1 MSSAQF
7 SSNSLVTETVVAFL
21 KNVPPFQFLPP
32 YELGALAKQMALEYF
47 PKDTLILGSG
57 QAASDA
63 LYIVQK
69 GGVKLALRTQVGKE
83 LTLDMRSEGEFFGLL
98 SVLGRNV
105 ARLDVTALEDTI
117 CYSIPATE
125 MQGLITRHAEVADY
139 LFRISIER
147 YMDRTLNELRT
158 QSSLM
163 GDTERVLYSL
173 SARDVVRTQPLLAIA
188 STTIREAAQSMSR
201 SNSTCLF
208 VLGENGC
215 ARGIVTDRD
224 FANKVVAGALPLDL
238 PVTQIM
244 STPVIAVEGSE
255 RLFHVLLAMLT
266 HDIHHVLVTE
276 ENIPKGVLTGHDLM
290 LLQGK
295 SPLNLAR
302 HVEQQQTLEGL
313 AEAQKRIRD
322 LLPLLLREGAK
333 ASHITRV
340 VAEINDRVLCKI
352 IQFAQARLGPA
363 PVPYCW
369 VVLGSEGRREQT
381 FKTDQDNALI
391 YADADAGG
399 SAAETEYFVQFA
411 AFVNDG
417 LERCGY
423 PPCPGNFMARNPRW
437 QQPLNIWRNYFHE
450 WITGADRHAT
460 EDALILFDMR
470 PVAGDFSLFEN
481 LAAHNRELLKGGGF
495 FKSVLAYISTEHRP
509 PIGFFRTFVV
519 ERSGEHKEELD
530 LKFFGAGPIVNATR
544 LFALDA
550 GVDDPNTVDR
560 LSALQSLAY
569 KDPALLKD
577 MQEGFEFLTILRIQC
592 QLALAA
598 AGQPLSNYV
607 APDKLTSLQ
616 RSLLKEVF
624 HTVSRAQSLIAKEF
638 RTAVWSELGR

>member
-1 MSSAQF
+1 VSSAQF
-7 SSNSLVTETVVAFL
+7 SSNSIVTASVVAFL
-21 KNVPPFQFLPP
+21 KSIPPFQFLPSF
-32 YELGALAKQMALEYF
+32 ELSALAKHMALEYF

-117 CYSIPATE
+117 CYSIPAAE
-125 MQGLITRHAEVADY
+125 MQALIARHADVADY
-139 LFRISIER
+139 LFRVSIER
-147 YMDRTLNELRT
+147 YMDRSLNELRT

-173 SARDVVRTQPLLAIA
+173 SARDVVRTQPLLANET
-188 STTIREAAQSMSR
+188 TTIREAAQLMSK
-201 SNSTCLF
+201 SNASCLF

-215 ARGIVTDRD
+215 ACGIVTDRD
-224 FANKVVAGALPLDL
+224 FASKVIARALPFDL

-244 STPVIAVEGSE
+244 SSPVIAVEGSE
-255 RLFHVLLAMLT
+255 RLFHVLLAMLS

-276 ENIPKGVLTGHDLM
+276 ETIPKGVLTSHDLM

-313 AEAQKRIRD
+313 AEAQKRVRD

-352 IQFAQARLGPA
+352 LQFAHAKLGSA

-391 YADADAGG
+391 YAD
-399 SAAETEYFVQFA
+399 ETENSTTSAEYFAGFA
-411 AFVNDG
+411 AFVNAS

-423 PPCPGNFMARNPRW
+423 PPCPGDFMARNPRW
-437 QQPLNIWRNYFHE
+437 QQPLGIWRNYFHE
-450 WITGADRHAT
+450 WITGAERHAT

-470 PVAGDFSLFEN
+470 PVAGDFSLFQN
-481 LAAHNRELLKGGGF
+481 LSAQIRDLLRNGGF
-495 FKSVLAYISTEHRP
+495 FKSVLAYISTEQTP
-509 PIGFFRTFVV
+509 PLGFFLTF
-519 ERSGEHKEELD
+519 RG
-530 LKFFGAGPIVNATR
+530 
-544 LFALDA
+544 
-550 GVDDPNTVDR
+550 
-560 LSALQSLAY
+560 
-569 KDPALLKD
+569 
-577 MQEGFEFLTILRIQC
+577 
-592 QLALAA
+592 
-598 AGQPLSNYV
+598 
-607 APDKLTSLQ
+607 
-616 RSLLKEVF
+616 
-624 HTVSRAQSLIAKEF
+624 RAQRRA
-638 RTAVWSELGR
+638 

>member
-1 MSSAQF
+1 VSTAQF
-7 SSNSLVTETVVAFL
+7 SSNSIVTETVVAFL
-21 KNVPPFQFLPP
+21 KSVPPFQFLPSF
-32 YELGALAKQMALEYF
+32 ELSALAKCMALEYF

-98 SVLGRNV
+98 SVLGRNL

-117 CYSIPATE
+117 CYSIPAAK
-125 MQGLITRHAEVADY
+125 MQGLIARHAEVADY

-147 YMDRTLNELRT
+147 YVDRSLNELRT
-158 QSSLM
+158 QSGLM

-173 SARDVVRTQPLLAIA
+173 SARDVVKTQPLLA
-188 STTIREAAQSMSR
+188 SENTTIREAAQIMSS
-201 SNSTCLF
+201 SNAPCLF

-224 FANKVVAGALPLDL
+224 FANKVVARALPLDV

-244 STPVIAVEGSE
+244 STPVIGVEGSE
-255 RLFHVLLAMLT
+255 RLFHVLLAMLS

-276 ENIPKGVLTGHDLM
+276 EKIPKGVLTGHDLM

-340 VAEINDRVLCKI
+340 VAEINDRVLCKVL
-352 IQFAQARLGPA
+352 QFAHAKLGPA

-391 YADADAGG
+391 YADAED
-399 SAAETEYFVQFA
+399 SAAAKEYFALLA
-411 AFVNDG
+411 AFVNDS
-417 LERCGY
+417 LEACGY

-450 WITGADRHAT
+450 WISGADRHAT

-470 PVAGDFSLFEN
+470 PVGGDFSLFKN
-481 LAAHNRELLKGGGF
+481 LSAHNRELLKDGGF
-495 FKSVLAYISTEHRP
+495 FKSVLAYISTEQTP
-509 PIGFFRTFVV
+509 PLGFFRTFVV

-530 LKFFGAGPIVNATR
+530 LKLVGAGPIVNAAR

-550 GVDDPNTVDR
+550 AVEHTNTVDR
-560 LSALQSLAY
+560 LQALQSLAY
-569 KDPALLKD
+569 KDPTLLKD
-577 MQEGFEFLTILRIQC
+577 LQEGFEFLTILRIQC
-592 QLALAA
+592 QLQQAST
-598 AGQPLSNYV
+598 GQPISNYV

-624 HTVSRAQSLIAKEF
+624 QTVARVQSLISKEF

>member
-147 YMDRTLNELRT
+147 YIDRTLNELRT

-544 LFALDA
+544 LKSMHA
-550 GVDDPNTVDR
+550 
-560 LSALQSLAY
+560 S
-569 KDPALLKD
+569 
-577 MQEGFEFLTILRIQC
+577 
-592 QLALAA
+592 
-598 AGQPLSNYV
+598 
-607 APDKLTSLQ
+607 TSLSIWLGMQ
-616 RSLLKEVF
+616 KMCASSCVKPRTRSSPCMVPER
-624 HTVSRAQSLIAKEF
+624 S
-638 RTAVWSELGR
+638 